1 MSPRSVLP
9 RLLLTAPLA
18 CRPSSAGPPVP
29 PVAEAPPA
37 GEAAGG
43 TAEAAPADPIPA
55 WAAEAAAKIVRHLD
69 TTGDRAYRRLAF
81 VADTIGPRPSGS
93 PALERAIDWAVTEL
107 ASYGL
112 ENARREKVRVPRW
125 VRGEEYARVV
135 APVERDLVI
144 LGLGGSVG
152 TRGKLR
158 AEVAVVSHVDEIA
171 KRGRDLAGKI
181 VLVNQVMPPYDLEN
195 RRSFYGETVVAR
207 SRGAS
212 EGAKVGAKAVLV
224 RSVTAHS
231 LRTPHTGALRYEDGV
246 PKIPAAAVT
255 VEDAEF
261 LARSVAR
268 GPVEVEL
275 FMSART
281 LGEVDSANVVAEIP
295 GRERR
300 DEIVLL
306 GCHIDSWDVG
316 DGSTD
321 DMGGCIAVMEAARI
335 LVDLELVPRR
345 TVRVVLFT
353 NEENGLRGARAY
365 HAAHGGEPHV
375 AALEADAGQ
384 GAPLA
389 FSVAGDEAALE
400 ALERF
405 LPLFLDLGVTAFV
418 PGGAG
423 ADVSPLVEDG
433 VLGIGHRPDGSHY
446 FDLHHSPADTVDKID
461 PDHLARNAAS
471 IALLA
476 YILAERA
483 EGGRPAG
490 PAAD

>member
-1 MSPRSVLP
+1 M
-9 RLLLTAPLA
+9 
-18 CRPSSAGPPVP
+18 
-29 PVAEAPPA
+29 
-37 GEAAGG
+37 
-43 TAEAAPADPIPA
+43 PADPAPEPDAEPSVA
-55 WAAEAAAKIVRHLD
+55 WAQPAAERIEAHLE
-69 TTGDRAYRRLAF
+69 TMGDRAWRRLAF
-81 VADTIGPRPSGS
+81 VADTIGHRLSGS
-93 PALERAIDWAVTEL
+93 QGLERAIDWAVTEL

-112 ENARREKVRVPRW
+112 ENARREKVKVPKW
-125 VRGEEYARVV
+125 VRGREYARVV
-135 APVERDLVI
+135 APVERELVM

-152 TRGKLR
+152 TRGRLR

-171 KRGRDLAGKI
+171 KRGKALAGKI
-181 VLVNQVMPPYDLEN
+181 VLIDQAMPPYDHEQ
-195 RRSFYGETVVAR
+195 RKSFYGETVQAR

-224 RSVTAHS
+224 RSVTARS
-231 LRTPHTGALRYEDGV
+231 LRTPHTGALRYEEGV

-255 VEDAEF
+255 VEDAVF

-268 GPVEVEL
+268 GPVTVEL
-275 FMSART
+275 FMSAKT
-281 LGEVDSANVVAEIP
+281 VGEVDSANVVAEIP
-295 GRERR
+295 GRTRR

-335 LVDLELVPRR
+335 LVELELVPRR

-353 NEENGLRGARAY
+353 NEENGLRGAKAY
-365 HAAHGGEPHV
+365 HAAHGQERHV
-375 AALEADAGQ
+375 AVFEADAGQ

-389 FSVAGDEAALE
+389 FSVAGDDADLAALE
-400 ALERF
+400 AYA
-405 LPLFLDLGVTAFV
+405 PLFLPFGVTAFV

-423 ADVSPLVEDG
+423 ADVSPFVADG

-476 YILAERA
+476 YILAERPEPEA
-483 EGGRPAG
+483 
-490 PAAD
+490 PAAE